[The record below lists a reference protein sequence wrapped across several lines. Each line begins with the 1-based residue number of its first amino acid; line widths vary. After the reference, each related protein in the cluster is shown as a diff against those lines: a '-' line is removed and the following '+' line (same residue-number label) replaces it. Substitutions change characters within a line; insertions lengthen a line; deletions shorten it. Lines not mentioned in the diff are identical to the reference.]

1 MERSG
6 ATQGD
11 PAVTVIVPTRNR
23 SSYLHDCLESLARQR
38 SRLPFEVLVV
48 DNGSSDDT
56 PGVVDHWCRRDP
68 RFRAAREM
76 RPGLSRAKNAGVG
89 HARGQV
95 LLFTDD
101 DAIVEDGWI
110 DSYLDLFAAIG
121 TEMVMAGGPVVPTP
135 DDLGEWPGW
144 FDEAGLP
151 DLGLL
156 DHGAERPL
164 KGFEYVWGGN
174 MAIPASLFDRLGPWD
189 ETIGRRAQERG
200 TFEDTEYQDRI
211 RAEGGAVW
219 FCTGAIV
226 RHRLARQE
234 INPRRVLGTAF
245 ARGRNEYARDLLYG
259 SGATGPISV
268 GRAGAWARLGMELS
282 RWLWWTAGFRT
293 SRSKAALERAR
304 KAAWSSGWWLD
315 RLRAGRESARVSRLL
330 GRVAFMARG
339 LALRLTPRR
348 SGP

>member
-1 MERSG
+1 M
-6 ATQGD
+6 QGD
-11 PAVTVIVPTRNR
+11 PALTVIVPTRNR

-89 HARGQV
+89 QARGQV

-110 DSYLDLFAAIG
+110 DSYLDLFEAIG
-121 TEMVMAGGPVVPTP
+121 TEMVMAGGPVLPTP
-135 DDLGEWPGW
+135 EDLGSWPRW

-164 KGFEYVWGGN
+164 RGFEYVWGGN

-189 ETIGRRAQERG
+189 EAIGRRAQDRG
-200 TFEDTEYQDRI
+200 TFEDAEYQDRI

-219 FCTGAIV
+219 FCAEAVV

-234 INPRRVLGTAF
+234 INPRRIVGTAF
-245 ARGRNEYARDLLYG
+245 ARGRNEFARDRLYG
-259 SGATGPISV
+259 SEDGPIRV
-268 GRAGAWARLGMELS
+268 GGSSAWGRLGMELS
-282 RWLWWTAGFRT
+282 RWLWWTAGFRA
-293 SRSKAALERAR
+293 SRSKTALERAR
-304 KAAWSSGWWLD
+304 RAAWSSGWWMD
-315 RLRAGRESARVSRLL
+315 RLRAGRESTRASRLL
-330 GRVAFMARG
+330 GRVGFMARG
-339 LALRLTPRR
+339 LALRLTPRHP
-348 SGP
+348 GP

>member
-1 MERSG
+1 MDKSG
-6 ATQGD
+6 AMGGD

-23 SSYLHDCLESLARQR
+23 SSHLHDCLASLARQR

-56 PGVVDHWCRRDP
+56 PSVVDRWIRDP
-68 RFRAAREM
+68 RFRGARED
-76 RPGLSRAKNAGVG
+76 RPGLSRAKNAGVAQ
-89 HARGQV
+89 ARGRI

-101 DAIVEDGWI
+101 DAFVEEGWI
-110 DSYLDLFAAIG
+110 DSYLDLFTTIG

-135 DDLGEWPGW
+135 DDLGAWPGW

-164 KGFEYVWGGN
+164 RGFEYVWGGN

-200 TFEDTEYQDRI
+200 TFEDTEYQDRV
-211 RAEGGAVW
+211 RAEGGTVW
-219 FCTGAIV
+219 FCAGATV
-226 RHRLARQE
+226 RHRLARRE
-234 INPRRVLGTAF
+234 INPRRVLVTAF
-245 ARGRNEYARDLLYG
+245 ARGRNEYARDRLYG
-259 SGATGPISV
+259 SEDGGRTGV
-268 GRAGAWARLGMELS
+268 GRARAALWMELS
-282 RWLWWTAGFRT
+282 RWLWWAAGFRT
-293 SRSKAALERAR
+293 SGSKAALERAR
-304 KAAWSSGWWLD
+304 RAAWASGWSLD

-330 GRVAFMARG
+330 GRAAFMVRG
-339 LALRLTPRR
+339 LALRLTPRHP
-348 SGP
+348 GP